1 MSLTLQDL
9 TRPDGIQ
16 HLVAVTGGTSSFYNQ
31 PARAEGVRAVALN
44 AIAQNPQMAHV
55 KVKILPNLPNTFY
68 NYDKREL
75 LLGLVNPDALAHELE
90 HANNIRQDS
99 LYQSVLSAAQGVSR
113 VNNIMALPTVLA
125 LRTFIQDPKRRDDIL
140 KTLSAASAAIAAPGL
155 VEEASAS
162 VQAVKQSPH
171 KMEAMKTLGPAF
183 LAHLASSLAPT
194 LTYQAGRIQ

>member
-9 TRPDGIQ
+9 TRAEGIQ
-16 HLVAVTGGTSSFYNQ
+16 HLVAVTGGTRSFYNQ
-31 PARAEGVRAVALN
+31 PMKADGVRAVALN
-44 AIAQNPQMAHV
+44 AIAQNPQMAHI

-90 HANNIRQDS
+90 HANNLRQES
-99 LYQSVLSAAQGVSR
+99 LYQKVLSAAQGVSR
-113 VNNIMALPTVLA
+113 INNVMALPTVLA
-125 LRTFIQDPKRRDDIL
+125 LRTFIKDQNRRDDIL
-140 KTLSAASAAIAAPGL
+140 KTLSAASAAIAAPSL

-162 VQAVKQSPH
+162 LRAIQQSPH
-171 KMEAMKTLGPAF
+171 KLEAMKTLGPAF
-183 LAHLASSLAPT
+183 MAHLASSLAPT

>member
-1 MSLTLQDL
+1 MSFTLQDL

-16 HLVAVTGGTSSFYNQ
+16 HLVAVTGGTASYYNQ
-31 PARAEGVRAVALN
+31 PARAEGMRAVALN

-90 HANNIRQDS
+90 HANNIRQNS
-99 LYQSVLSAAQGVSR
+99 LYQRVLSAAQGVSR

-125 LRTFIQDPKRRDDIL
+125 LRTFIQDPERRDDIL

-162 VQAVKQSPH
+162 VRAVKQSPH